1 MAFAP
6 PISADLVPFI
16 FAPKVGLA
24 LIMVT
29 GVDIANEAPTVE
41 SGIVHVQ
48 VLESFRPAEP
58 RSGAPVT
65 FPFAREADPRTRLL
79 NGANTWNVLR
89 LEPGAR
95 LLVAWTPVDARNGSY
110 SLVAAL
116 DVEQSGPP
124 EVAELKESV
133 AIQSLPPSNPARKQ
147 RLANG
152 LVAGKSILR
161 RYASTAVG
169 PQQFV
174 PRAEGVAMLKEAI
187 VSERTD
193 ADDDLAL
200 ANALVEPPLFD
211 ADKGDD
217 EPNRIVLTTLASELI
232 SADSEHS
239 SLWLRYLYSR
249 VMAELSDDADEDARR
264 RRELLRAIG
273 VAENALSEKLRR
285 LIAEAGPDLELA
297 TELLGAWQ
305 GSQQN

>member
-16 FAPKVGLA
+16 FVPKVGLA

-29 GVDIANEAPTVE
+29 GVDIANEAPSVE

-48 VLESFRPAEP
+48 VLESFRPTDS
-58 RSGAPVT
+58 RSGAAVT
-65 FPFAREADPRTRLL
+65 FPFAREADPRTRML
-79 NGANTWNVLR
+79 NGANAWNMLR

-95 LLVAWTPVDARNGSY
+95 LLVAWTPVDAGAGRY

-116 DVEQSGPP
+116 DVESSGPP
-124 EVAELKESV
+124 ETAELKESV
-133 AIQSLPPSNPARKQ
+133 LIQSLPPNNPARKQ
-147 RLANG
+147 RLANA
-152 LVAGKSILR
+152 LVVGKSILR
-161 RYASTAVG
+161 RYSCAAVG

-174 PRAEGVAMLKEAI
+174 PRAEGVAMLKDAI
-187 VSERTD
+187 ASPRTN

-200 ANALVEPPLFD
+200 ADALIEPPLYD

-217 EPNRIVLTTLASELI
+217 APNRTVLTTLASELI
-232 SADSEHS
+232 SADPQHS

-249 VMAELSDDADEDARR
+249 VMAQLSDDADEDAMR

-273 VAENALSEKLRR
+273 VDKNALAAKLRT
-285 LIAEAGPDLELA
+285 LMTIAGPDVDLASELFAAWEQA
-297 TELLGAWQ
+297 TK
-305 GSQQN
+305 N